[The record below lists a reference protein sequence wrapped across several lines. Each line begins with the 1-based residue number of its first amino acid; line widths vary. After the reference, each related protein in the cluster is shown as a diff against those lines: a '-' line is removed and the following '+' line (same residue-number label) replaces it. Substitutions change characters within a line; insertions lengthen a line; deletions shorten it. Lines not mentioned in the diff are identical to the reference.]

1 MKSLD
6 DLVGRIEKRFG
17 KEAVVKSENS
27 DIEKVSSGSLAIDK
41 ALGGGFVMGRIHE
54 VFGSESSGKCL
65 KKNSYVLTTEGYKTV
80 EQIFRENGL
89 EPYCLRKVVEKAY
102 PLINYKGEI
111 ELTKS
116 FTFNGRKPIIKIK
129 TMSGFVHETT
139 AKHPLLVMIQGGCV
153 AWKWASEIKE
163 GDILIGLRKQQ
174 FGTNEI
180 ESDRAYLIGC
190 LMADG
195 TLSDKSKMVFTNND
209 PDIKNFI
216 ESLNYPIYGLSSYR
230 KYSGRNG
237 HGCFDYQF
245 TCISSWNE
253 TRKEL
258 YVDISKAGTK
268 EINSYL
274 MSCNKETIKN
284 LLQGYF
290 DCEGYFDATH
300 IEVTSKS
307 RKLLYQVKLLLSQ
320 FGIKSTLDDGMFV
333 GDYSD
338 LYYRLSIYSE
348 DYDLYIQ
355 EIGTRSE
362 YRKCQMN
369 KTKAVKRKAC
379 FPVEMND
386 LIKALFYSNSQR
398 RQCFVS
404 IKQNIDLNIG
414 ASKGNVRELID
425 FIKDNNQI
433 RDIADY
439 LEPYFNY
446 TFDKVKSVEYG
457 ESEPTFDFEMTETH
471 TFIADGCI
479 NHNTSL
485 ALHLCT
491 NIQKD
496 KGKAVGYVDTEQSLD
511 LDYAKNIGLD
521 ISSNAF
527 ILSQPDSAEQA
538 MEIVREMLECE
549 DIGIVV
555 LDSVAGLVP
564 QAVLQGESGDQKIGL
579 VARLMSAQLSILKN
593 VCKKNNNILLCIN
606 QVRDKIG
613 AMGFGGP
620 STMTPGGRALKF
632 YATQRL
638 ETARIGTDKNGDVAV
653 ANKTKVKIVKNKVA
667 PPFRTCEVMLRFG
680 IGFDIIQET
689 VELAVE
695 LGICKK
701 KGSWYY
707 YGDDYRIGQGMDNV
721 REVLST
727 DKELFNEI
735 YNTVKQAIC
744 TPQD

>member
-1 MKSLD
+1 MNKLE

-54 VFGSESSGKCL
+54 VFGGESSGK
-65 KKNSYVLTTEGYKTV
+65 
-80 EQIFRENGL
+80 
-89 EPYCLRKVVEKAY
+89 
-102 PLINYKGEI
+102 
-111 ELTKS
+111 
-116 FTFNGRKPIIKIK
+116 
-129 TMSGFVHETT
+129 
-139 AKHPLLVMIQGGCV
+139 
-153 AWKWASEIKE
+153 
-163 GDILIGLRKQQ
+163 
-174 FGTNEI
+174 
-180 ESDRAYLIGC
+180 
-190 LMADG
+190 
-195 TLSDKSKMVFTNND
+195 
-209 PDIKNFI
+209 
-216 ESLNYPIYGLSSYR
+216 
-230 KYSGRNG
+230 
-237 HGCFDYQF
+237 
-245 TCISSWNE
+245 
-253 TRKEL
+253 
-258 YVDISKAGTK
+258 
-268 EINSYL
+268 
-274 MSCNKETIKN
+274 
-284 LLQGYF
+284 
-290 DCEGYFDATH
+290 
-300 IEVTSKS
+300 
-307 RKLLYQVKLLLSQ
+307 
-320 FGIKSTLDDGMFV
+320 
-333 GDYSD
+333 
-338 LYYRLSIYSE
+338 
-348 DYDLYIQ
+348 
-355 EIGTRSE
+355 
-362 YRKCQMN
+362 
-369 KTKAVKRKAC
+369 
-379 FPVEMND
+379 
-386 LIKALFYSNSQR
+386 
-398 RQCFVS
+398 
-404 IKQNIDLNIG
+404 
-414 ASKGNVRELID
+414 
-425 FIKDNNQI
+425 
-433 RDIADY
+433 
-439 LEPYFNY
+439 
-446 TFDKVKSVEYG
+446 
-457 ESEPTFDFEMTETH
+457 
-471 TFIADGCI
+471 
-479 NHNTSL
+479 TSL

-638 ETARIGTDKNGDVAV
+638 ETSRIGTDKSGDIAV
-653 ANKTKVKIVKNKVA
+653 ANKTKIKIVKNKVA

-689 VELAVE
+689 IESAVE
-695 LGICKK
+695 FGICKK

-707 YGDDYRIGQGMDNV
+707 YGEDYRLGQGMDNT
-721 REVLST
+721 RDVLSN

-735 YNTVKQAIC
+735 YNSVKQCIQ
-744 TPQD
+744 QD